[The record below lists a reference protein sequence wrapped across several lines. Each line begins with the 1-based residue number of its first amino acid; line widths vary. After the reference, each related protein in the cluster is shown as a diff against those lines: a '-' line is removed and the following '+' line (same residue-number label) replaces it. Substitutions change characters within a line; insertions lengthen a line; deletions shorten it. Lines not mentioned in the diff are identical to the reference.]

1 MGRKAFV
8 YTDEYFQFDY
18 GYNHPLRIE
27 RLKLTHDLIK
37 AYGLLD
43 LPDLII
49 EKTVPAGQLQIET
62 FHRPEYLDML
72 KRCSR
77 NECASGEALA
87 FGLGPGDNPVF
98 PGVWEWSLLTTG
110 ASLQC
115 ARLVAD
121 GRADTA
127 FNMAGGLHHAMSGR
141 ASGFCYINDAVIAI
155 QNLRANGL
163 RVAYVDI
170 DAHHGDGVQTAFYET
185 DDVLTVSMHQ
195 HGRTLFPG
203 TGFVYETG
211 RGRGQGY
218 AVNMPLYP
226 GTDDEIFLE
235 VFQDLVPDLI
245 SAFKPDVLVTQLG
258 VDTMRADPLTNMS
271 LTNRGFGRAIGL
283 FKETGLP
290 WVALG
295 GGGYNVVN
303 VARAWT
309 LAWAIMNDIDPPD
322 ELPESFTSLIR
333 PHGYGEERLRD
344 EPLPKEGARWDEAKQ
359 AARQVVESVRR
370 NILPVISGHK
380 SMT

>member
-8 YTDEYFQFDY
+8 YTDEYFKFDY
-18 GYNHPLRIE
+18 GSSHPLRIE

-37 AYGLLD
+37 AYGLLG

-49 EKTVPAGQLQIET
+49 EKTVPAGQPQVET

-155 QNLRANGL
+155 QDLRAKGL

-170 DAHHGDGVQTAFYET
+170 DAHHGDGVQTAFYDT

-211 RGRGQGY
+211 QGRGQGY

-226 GTDDEIFLE
+226 GTDDEIFLK

-245 SAFKPDVLVTQLG
+245 FAFKPDVLVTQLG

-271 LTNRGFGRAIGL
+271 LTNRGFGRAVGL

-309 LAWAIMNDIDPPD
+309 LAWAIMNDIEPPD
-322 ELPESFTSLIR
+322 ELPESFTKLIR
-333 PHGYGEERLRD
+333 GQGYGEERLRD
-344 EPLPKEGARWDEAKQ
+344 EPLPKEGARWDEAEQ
-359 AARQVVESVRR
+359 AARQVMESVRR

>member
-1 MGRKAFV
+1 
-8 YTDEYFQFDY
+8 
-18 GYNHPLRIE
+18 
-27 RLKLTHDLIK
+27 
-37 AYGLLD
+37 
-43 LPDLII
+43 
-49 EKTVPAGQLQIET
+49 
-62 FHRPEYLDML
+62 
-72 KRCSR
+72 
-77 NECASGEALA
+77 
-87 FGLGPGDNPVF
+87 DNPVF
-98 PGVWEWSLLTTG
+98 PGVWDWSLLTTG

-121 GRADTA
+121 GRTDTA

-155 QNLRANGL
+155 QALGAKGL
-163 RVAYVDI
+163 RVAYIDI
-170 DAHHGDGVQTAFYET
+170 DAHHGDGVQTAFYDT

-211 RGRGQGY
+211 QGRGQGY
-218 AVNMPLYP
+218 AVNIPLYP
-226 GTDDEIFLE
+226 GTDDEIFLK
-235 VFQDLVPDLI
+235 VFEDLVPDLL

-258 VDTMRADPLTNMS
+258 VDTMRTDPLTSMS
-271 LTNRGFGRAIGL
+271 LTNRGFGRAVGL

-309 LAWAIMNDIDPPD
+309 LTWAIMNDIEPPD
-322 ELPESFTSLIR
+322 ELPESFTKLIR
-333 PHGYGEERLRD
+333 GQGYREERLRD
-344 EPLPKEGARWDEAKQ
+344 EPLPKEGARWNEAEQ
-359 AARQVVESVRR
+359 AARQVVESVGQ

-380 SMT
+380 NRT